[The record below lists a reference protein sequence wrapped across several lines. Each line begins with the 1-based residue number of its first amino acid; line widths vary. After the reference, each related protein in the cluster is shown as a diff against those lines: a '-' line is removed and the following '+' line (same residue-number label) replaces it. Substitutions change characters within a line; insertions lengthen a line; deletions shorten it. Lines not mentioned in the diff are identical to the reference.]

1 MSAARL
7 TRLYPQAVTDFYGS
21 GELCVYKTGDPWPVA
36 QGPESQNIIRAARP
50 IYDHPIAPK
59 WLETA
64 WNIVSVLDS
73 LQVNLNTVNPLAYAN
88 AGEAALICGFVI
100 TVGVFPGS
108 LAFDAAVAA
117 AGAVKSILERVGF
130 PEIQVAFVESI
141 YYRYGAGPKLMAF
154 NPNIEMEG
162 LPGLRKHFTPTLSP
176 AIAPL
181 KTPHFEGSGGLYFR
195 LSSDKDDKR
204 VVLLTCAHV
213 SHPPPAFENKVYTR
227 KKESQPR
234 EDVILLGS
242 GAFDNAV
249 QSIMGFIGDQ
259 TVSITTWEFSL
270 ARLPEEVPNEPR
282 STASRR
288 KELTNLIE
296 TAKDKIEEANTL
308 HTYITKNFTTT
319 ASRVFGFV
327 LHVAKIEVG
336 ADNVL
341 YDWSFIQV
349 DEDKIDWDEFKGN
362 MVFVGKSLVFF
373 SFSSML
379 MFPFPF
385 LCLCPL
391 SPSLQAVTRPMP
403 TGRTICSLSLT
414 MHVVITRLMISSSRS
429 RASSPSLSSATR
441 RTTTFITSRLSLPSR
456 MDAPPT
462 LPTGALTDSSRS
474 HATTPSTA
482 SARTPSSTLFVGTIR

>member
-1 MSAARL
+1 
-7 TRLYPQAVTDFYGS
+7 
-21 GELCVYKTGDPWPVA
+21 
-36 QGPESQNIIRAARP
+36 
-50 IYDHPIAPK
+50 
-59 WLETA
+59 
-64 WNIVSVLDS
+64 
-73 LQVNLNTVNPLAYAN
+73 
-88 AGEAALICGFVI
+88 
-100 TVGVFPGS
+100 
-108 LAFDAAVAA
+108 
-117 AGAVKSILERVGF
+117 
-130 PEIQVAFVESI
+130 
-141 YYRYGAGPKLMAF
+141 MAF

-362 MVFVGKSLVFF
+362 MVFVGGNKTDADWKNY
-373 SFSSML
+373 
-379 MFPFPF
+379 MFPQSHDARGYNTPNDLLLEIKGFVPESEFRNPQNYDIHNVKTLLAVKNGRTTNTTYGRVNGLESITRNYPEHGIRQDAVEYIVCGYDTVTAKNDRFSDKGDSGAWAFTRDGRAIGQITGGGGPSDKTDKTYITAGHKIKAAIDAVFPGSSSPF
-385 LCLCPL
+385 PPKRHLVPRLRVHTVFSLIAPPF
-391 SPSLQAVTRPMP
+391 SPSLPVVFPLFSSCLFTVCFFFSLFFYFLVRCRHRRHVHRSGISRVAYFRHTEIKQTAVKVKVRIKS
-403 TGRTICSLSLT
+403 GHCR
-414 MHVVITRLMISSSRS
+414 RLFQKSE
-429 RASSPSLSSATR
+429 LC
-441 RTTTFITSRLSLPSR
+441 
-456 MDAPPT
+456 
-462 LPTGALTDSSRS
+462 
-474 HATTPSTA
+474 
-482 SARTPSSTLFVGTIR
+482 VGGDDGMN